1 MTQVVTHVTFHFDPL
16 CPWCYQTSRWVRRLV
31 ELGEVEAD
39 WAVFSLA
46 LANAT
51 SEEGREKSA
60 RKDHA
65 RGAPA
70 LRTVMAV
77 RDAAGDSGVGR
88 YYEQVGRAI
97 HEDGRAADDEGAI
110 RDTLRAADLDPA
122 LLDTAMADETTWDRV
137 EAEHHALVDE
147 TRSFGVPTIVVHADD
162 RGPEGTIFG
171 PVITDVPGDED
182 AVELFRH
189 VAWLARYEN
198 FSELKRDRSRRPDL
212 ESVRQFQARMAER
225 DEDPDMT

>member
-1 MTQVVTHVTFHFDPL
+1 MPRVTFHFDPL

-51 SEEGREKSA
+51 TEEGREKAA

-77 RDAAGDSGVGR
+77 RDDAGGGGVGR
-88 YYEQVGRAI
+88 YYEHVGRAI
-97 HEDGRAADDEGAI
+97 HEEGAAADDLDAI
-110 RDTLRAADLDPA
+110 RGALKAADLDPG
-122 LLDTAMADETTWDRV
+122 LVDTAMADESTWDRV
-137 EAEHHALVDE
+137 EAEHRALVDG
-147 TRSFGVPTIVVHADD
+147 TRSFGVPTIVVHADEQ
-162 RGPEGTIFG
+162 GPSGTIFG
-171 PVITDVPGDED
+171 PVITDVPTDED
-182 AVELFRH
+182 AVELFHH

-198 FSELKRDRSRRPDL
+198 FSELKRDRATLPDL
-212 ESVRQFQARMAER
+212 ESVRQFQARMEEQG
-225 DEDPDMT
+225 DDPDMT